1 MRVAVLV
8 LVTIRLAVAELQ
20 AEQVEVEAS
29 GKFGIL
35 RPPLLGAGGLNPVQT
50 CIGAFCQQN
59 NQNHGGQGGGGFGGG
74 GNTFHPRPPFSGG
87 AGSGGGLQPSQTCL
101 GGQCSVSRTTTTW
114 ALALDTE
121 EGPSTPPRHVSGEPV
136 SRTTSTEASLRS
148 SHLGGRTDI
157 S

>member
-20 AEQVEVEAS
+20 AEQVEVAAS

-59 NQNHGGQGGGGFGGG
+59 NHNHGGQGGGGFGGG
-74 GNTFHPRPPFSGG
+74 GNTFHPRPPFIGG
-87 AGSGGGLQPSQTCL
+87 GGSGGGLQPSQTCL
-101 GGQCSVSRTTTTW
+101 GGQCQQNNDNLGLGPGHGGAEGRGD
-114 ALALDTE
+114 AE
-121 EGPSTPPRHVSGEPV
+121 ERVCA
-136 SRTTSTEASLRS
+136 RK
-148 SHLGGRTDI
+148 GRDQGLFPLNHITFSFI
-157 S
+157 R

>member
-20 AEQVEVEAS
+20 AAQAEVAAS

-101 GGQCSVSRTTTTW
+101 GGQCQQNNDN
-114 ALALDTE
+114 LGL
-121 EGPSTPPRHVSGEPV
+121 GPGHGGGAFNPTQTCVGGACQQNNQHGGFSPFFP
-136 SRTTSTEASLRS
+136 
-148 SHLGGRTDI
+148 LGREN
-157 S
+157 